1 MNRLFDLL
9 STEEVLHLEVV
20 AGGFVGDFYVKSSDF
35 DLCTD
40 HIAIFN
46 LNMELCIDNPDD
58 IREEE
63 DGVMWVNQGV
73 TYSVRTA

>member
-1 MNRLFDLL
+1 MKNIL
-9 STEEVLHLEVV
+9 TEALVNSATNASFIFSYTNSAKLR
-20 AGGFVGDFYVKSSDF
+20 
-35 DLCTD
+35 LCTD

-73 TYSVRTA
+73 TYWVRTA

>member
-35 DLCTD
+35 DLC
-40 HIAIFN
+40 
-46 LNMELCIDNPDD
+46 P
-58 IREEE
+58 
-63 DGVMWVNQGV
+63 
-73 TYSVRTA
+73 